1 MKYIEKVILENF
13 QSHKYTELEFDKN
26 LNVIVGPSDQGKSAI
41 IRGIKW
47 ALFNEPS
54 GDYFIREGEKECSVS
69 VFFSDKTKI
78 KRYRSKSKNLY
89 YLYDKDDNEKIYEG
103 FGTNVPEEITKSIGI
118 EKIYLDG
125 KQSNSV
131 NISDQL
137 EGPFLISEKAVT
149 RANAIGRLVGVN
161 IVDEA
166 ISSTLKDVR
175 SLNITRKSL
184 EDQLNSLND
193 SLKQYDYLD
202 DLRITI
208 NSLEYIKNNIKAG
221 TDKLEKL
228 KELKDK
234 YNYNKSEIFELKL
247 LYEQLSNIN
256 NVEYINEKLNT
267 KINKYK
273 IIKEKHIYL
282 SNIKSDISHNNIVV
296 NSLQDIGKIN
306 QAFIKL
312 SSQIK
317 THEILKK
324 LNIKYKRYIEDYNY
338 NKRIIDN
345 LQRLDDLN
353 AKTILIDKYTKRISS
368 LLNLKIKIED
378 LNRRIAAG
386 SSYLERFSDINEID
400 KFTTH
405 INQKIIL
412 LSKLINAKE
421 KYEKVYKDLN
431 TTVENI
437 NKEKNK
443 MSILLNEY
451 KNLLKKFEVCPL
463 CFNKIDSESIKNIIN
478 NYR

>member
-54 GDYFIREGEKECSVS
+54 GDYFVREGEKECSVS

-103 FGTNVPEEITKSIGI
+103 FGTNVPEEIIKSIGI

-137 EGPFLISEKAVT
+137 EGPFLISEKTVT
-149 RANAIGRLVGVN
+149 RANAVGRLVGVN

-175 SLNITRKSL
+175 SLNITRRSL
-184 EDQLNSLND
+184 EDQLNSMND

-208 NSLEYIKNNIKAG
+208 GSLEYVKNNIK
-221 TDKLEKL
+221 TSKNKLEKL

-234 YNYNKSEIFELKL
+234 YNYNKSEIFKLKQ

-267 KINKYK
+267 KIYKYK
-273 IIKEKHIYL
+273 IIKEKHIHL
-282 SNIKSDISHNNIVV
+282 SNIKSDISHNNIIV

-306 QAFIKL
+306 QTFMRL
-312 SSQIK
+312 SSEIK
-317 THEILKK
+317 THEILKN
-324 LNIKYKRYIEDYNY
+324 LNIKYKKYIEDYNY

-345 LQRLDDLN
+345 LQGIDDLN
-353 AKTILIDKYTKRISS
+353 AKTILIDKYARRISS

-378 LNRRIAAG
+378 LNKRIAVG
-386 SSYLERFSDINEID
+386 SSYLEKFSDINEID
-400 KFTTH
+400 KFITK

-412 LSKLINAKE
+412 LSKLINIRE
-421 KYEKVYKDLN
+421 KYEKVYKDSYI
-431 TTVENI
+431 TSENI
-437 NKEKNK
+437 TKEKKEMDN
-443 MSILLNEY
+443 LLVEY

-463 CFNKIDSESIKNIIN
+463 CLNKIDAESIKNIIN